1 MIKFNQKF
9 WFYNLVVWSVVA
21 VFTAT
26 QLYLKSLQSEPV
38 NPWLNIFW
46 IQLAV
51 WWVWAFIT
59 PIIFRLAEKF
69 RIGKG
74 NFSNAFVLLLASV
87 GLVLVYLGIYTIIWL
102 LAIHGT
108 VNWGS
113 FDKLY
118 RVLFVN
124 LFHWHFFIC
133 MAIVAVVHAYTY
145 YKDSETERI
154 RGIQLEK
161 DLISN
166 QLRMLKMQ
174 LQPHFLFNTLN
185 SIVSA
190 IHLQKT
196 EVASEMTTGLS
207 ELLRISLNENGRSVV
222 SLEEELNYVQKYL
235 QIEQHRF
242 KNLNVVYKIQEE
254 ALQVEVPN
262 FFLQPIVENA
272 VKHGIAR
279 SVGAQL
285 LQISAQIV
293 SVDQLK
299 IDIYNEGPA
308 LVQTKGGIGLQNV
321 RQRLY
326 SHYGDTAELKLYN
339 LNDGVNTQINLP
351 AS

>member
-1 MIKFNQKF
+1 MVRFNQKF
-9 WFYNLVVWSVVA
+9 WLYNLLLWSVVS

-26 QLYLKSLQSEPV
+26 QLHLKSLQSGQSSS
-38 NPWLNIFW
+38 WLSIFW

-51 WWVWAFIT
+51 WWVWALIT
-59 PIIFRLAEKF
+59 PIVFRLAAKF
-69 RIGKG
+69 RVEKVSL
-74 NFSNAFVLLLASV
+74 SNSFVLLLASV
-87 GLVLVYLGIYTIIWL
+87 GLVLAYLSIYTNIWL
-102 LAIHGT
+102 LAMQGT
-108 VNWGS
+108 VSWES
-113 FDKLY
+113 FNNLY
-118 RVLFVN
+118 QILFVN

-133 MAIVAVVHAYTY
+133 MAIIAVVHAYTY
-145 YKDSETERI
+145 YKDSEAERI
-154 RGIQLEK
+154 RGVQLEK

-190 IHLQKT
+190 IHQQKT

-207 ELLRISLNENGRSVV
+207 ELLRISLNENGRPIV
-222 SLEEELNYVQKYL
+222 SLAEELNYVQKYL
-235 QIEQHRF
+235 QIEQRRF
-242 KNLNVVYKIQEE
+242 KNSKVVYEIQEE

-272 VKHGIAR
+272 VKHGIAK

-285 LQISAQIV
+285 LKISIRIIP
-293 SVDQLK
+293 VDQLQ
-299 IDIYNEGPA
+299 IDIYNEGPS
-308 LVQTKGGIGLQNV
+308 LVQKTGGIGLENV

-339 LNDGVNTQINLP
+339 LNGGVNTQINLP